1 MARQYKLARKMKKIT
16 LTAAAKEL
24 GVTQPALSGWE
35 SERKAPS
42 IEALIR
48 MAKFYGVTTDFLLG
62 LAQEAD
68 PRKDWLAAID
78 PSLIPVLHETPV
90 FSPTRGWAFV
100 DAVTNELH
108 FANGETISANNIGEL
123 YIMAPV
129 LMCPS
134 VSNNPALAKSEL
146 SEYDEVWVEPISTDR
161 MLQQELRG
169 WYRVK
174 KHFVEN
180 IVGQRFY
187 FDFYGAKWLAFALEK
202 EDNQNE
208 V

>member
-16 LTAAAKEL
+16 LTAAAREL
-24 GVTQPALSGWE
+24 GVTQPALSSWE

-42 IEALIR
+42 VEAVIR
-48 MAKFYGVTTDFLLG
+48 MSKFYGVTTDFLLG
-62 LAQEAD
+62 LSQEAD
-68 PRKDWLAAID
+68 PRKDWLAPID

-90 FSPTRGWAFV
+90 FSPTHGWAFV
-100 DAVTNELH
+100 DCGLP
-108 FANGETISANNIGEL
+108 ANYILRMAETLPASNLNEL

-134 VSNNPALAKSEL
+134 VPNNPALAKAEL
-146 SEYDEVWVEPISTDR
+146 QEYDEVWVEPISTDR

-174 KHFVEN
+174 KHYVEN
-180 IVGQRFY
+180 TVGAEILF
-187 FDFYGAKWLAFALEK
+187 
-202 EDNQNE
+202 
-208 V
+208 